1 MYPSSCSYYQLAVVT
16 AETMAAEG
24 LKEVQEE
31 EEHRAL
37 AERSKSTM
45 PAYEDH
51 SGVSARK
58 ATSKQSP
65 SADHKDKGGGLL
77 LSMGGGEN
85 CNKGG
90 HTLQNQ
96 FQKGKSLAVNLKKG

>member
-45 PAYEDH
+45 PQGGELPKKTTVELVLGRQQVNSLH
-51 SGVSARK
+51 QQTTKTR
-58 ATSKQSP
+58 
-65 SADHKDKGGGLL
+65 GGG
-77 LSMGGGEN
+77 GVVAQYGRR
-85 CNKGG
+85 
-90 HTLQNQ
+90 
-96 FQKGKSLAVNLKKG
+96 

>member
-65 SADHKDKGGGLL
+65 SADHKDKGGGGCC
-77 LSMGGGEN
+77 SVWEEVRTVTREG
-85 CNKGG
+85 
-90 HTLQNQ
+90 TLCKTS
-96 FQKGKSLAVNLKKG
+96 FKKASLWQLT